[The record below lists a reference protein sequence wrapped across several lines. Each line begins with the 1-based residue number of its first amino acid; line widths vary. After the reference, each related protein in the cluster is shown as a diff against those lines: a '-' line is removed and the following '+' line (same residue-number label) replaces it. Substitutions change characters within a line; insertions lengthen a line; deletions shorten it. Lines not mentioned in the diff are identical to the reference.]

1 MFYERCDLPSQGK
14 FYITQQQIKL
24 ESCSNPPKTR
34 EVLYFRINFF
44 LGGLGLL
51 VDDVMIGVCFAVL
64 LMTSS
69 VDPMSRLRGSKF
81 FGTRL

>member
-24 ESCSNPPKTR
+24 ESCSNPLKTR
-34 EVLYFRINFF
+34 EVLYFRIIFF
-44 LGGLGLL
+44 GGVGTL
-51 VDDVMIGVCFAVL
+51 VDDVMIGACFAGF

-81 FGTRL
+81 YWN